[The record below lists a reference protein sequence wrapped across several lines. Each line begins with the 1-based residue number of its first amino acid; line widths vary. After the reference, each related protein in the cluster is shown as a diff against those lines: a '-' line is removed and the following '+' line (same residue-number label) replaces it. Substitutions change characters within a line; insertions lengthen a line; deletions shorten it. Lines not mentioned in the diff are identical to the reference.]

1 MEFKYPRVSE
11 ILAPYTNIALS
22 QIPKDVLENAAKR
35 GTAIHSLC
43 TAYARGDFIPK
54 IEEEYEPYFNSF
66 VEWYDENVEGLI
78 KSEDRLYDDELR
90 YCGKFDLLVQ
100 LYNNPN
106 EVVLIDIK
114 TSTKIYESH
123 VVQLAAY
130 KNLVNLQGPASVR
143 GIVFRGILLQLGK
156 KGKPAKEH
164 SYSNLKPY
172 FNKFLHAISLYN
184 YFIRKEAA
192 E

>member
-11 ILAPYTNIALS
+11 ILAPYTNITLA
-22 QIPKDVLENAAKR
+22 QVPKDVLENAAKR
-35 GTAIHSLC
+35 GIAIHSLC

-54 IEEEYEPYFNSF
+54 IEEEYEPYFNAF
-66 VEWYDENVEGLI
+66 VEWYDEEVDCLLA
-78 KSEDRLYDDELR
+78 SEDRLYDDTLR
-90 YCGKFDLLVQ
+90 YCGKFDLLVRFKH
-100 LYNNPN
+100 NRDD
-106 EVVLIDIK
+106 VGLIDIK

-130 KNLVNLQGPASVR
+130 QELVNLSGFGR
-143 GIVFRGILLQLGK
+143 CTRGILLQLGK

-164 SYSNLKPY
+164 SYSNLNPY
-172 FNKFLHAISLYN
+172 FNKFLHAVSLYN